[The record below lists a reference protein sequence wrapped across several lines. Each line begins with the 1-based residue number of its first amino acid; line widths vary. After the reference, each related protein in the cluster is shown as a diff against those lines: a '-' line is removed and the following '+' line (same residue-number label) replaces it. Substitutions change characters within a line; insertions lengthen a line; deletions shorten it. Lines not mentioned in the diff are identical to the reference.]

1 MITCE
6 QCGRTTG
13 DGAAPG
19 TSWICAD
26 CRVEA
31 VPQTEADPGHPRTRN
46 E

>member
-6 QCGRTTG
+6 QCGRTRG

-26 CRVEA
+26 CRVESG
-31 VPQTEADPGHPRTRN
+31 QPGDAN
-46 E
+46 KDDA